1 LEPGY
6 VYSGVKEQGMS
17 TVIAI
22 AGKGGTGKTTIAGL
36 IVRYLKHTGNT
47 PILAVDADA
56 DSNLPQA
63 LGMADN
69 RTIGTIG
76 KARQDFFVSK
86 GDVPP
91 GMPKEAYLELK
102 LNEVVIESEDVDLL
116 VMGRPEGAGCYC
128 YINNVL
134 RHYLESLGKNYPFVV
149 IDNEA
154 GLEHLSRRTAQHI
167 DFLIVVSDYSL
178 NGLRAAGR
186 IRELSEELDIAIGQ
200 QFLLI
205 NRVPGEPD
213 PSFTKKAEEQGVNL
227 LGFIPADDAIYKSD
241 LAGKP
246 VVALPEESIAVK
258 GLHDVM
264 KQIIPTTKAN

>member
-1 LEPGY
+1 
-6 VYSGVKEQGMS
+6 MS

-22 AGKGGTGKTTIAGL
+22 AGKGGTGKTTISGL
-36 IVRYLKHTGNT
+36 LVRYLKQTGNT

-63 LGMADN
+63 LGMTDDKD
-69 RTIGTIG
+69 IVTIG
-76 KARQDFFVSK
+76 KARQEFFTSK

-102 LNEVVIESEDVDLL
+102 LNEVVVETDDVDLL

-134 RHYLESLGKNYPFVV
+134 RSYLESLGKNYPFVV

-154 GLEHLSRRTAQHI
+154 GLEHLSRRTAQNI

-186 IRELSEELDIAIGQ
+186 IRELSEELDVEIGK

-213 PSFTKKAEEQGVNL
+213 ESFKKKAEEQGVNL
-227 LGFIPADDAIYKSD
+227 LGIIPVDEVIYKND
-241 LAGKP
+241 LAGKA
-246 VVALPEESIAVK
+246 VVDLPDESMAVK
-258 GLHDVM
+258 VFNDVM

>member
-1 LEPGY
+1 
-6 VYSGVKEQGMS
+6 MS

-22 AGKGGTGKTTIAGL
+22 AGKGGTGKTTISGL
-36 IVRYLKHTGNT
+36 IVRYLKQTGNT

-63 LGMADN
+63 LGITDDKS
-69 RTIGTIG
+69 IGTIG
-76 KARQDFFVSK
+76 KARQEFFSSK
-86 GDVPP
+86 GDVPA

-102 LNEVVIESEDVDLL
+102 LNEVVVETDDVDLL
-116 VMGRPEGAGCYC
+116 VMGRPEGVGCYC

-134 RHYLESLGKNYPFVV
+134 RSYLESLGKNYPFVV

-186 IRELSEELDIAIGQ
+186 IRELAEEIDIEIGQ

-213 PSFTKKAEEQGVNL
+213 ESFIRKAEKQGVTL
-227 LGFIPADDAIYKSD
+227 LGVIPVDKAIYEND

-246 VVALPEESIAVK
+246 VLDLPDESMAVK
-258 GLHDVM
+258 VLHDILER
-264 KQIIPTTKAN
+264 IIPAAKVKN

>member
-1 LEPGY
+1 
-6 VYSGVKEQGMS
+6 MS
-17 TVIAI
+17 IIIAV
-22 AGKGGTGKTTIAGL
+22 AGKGGTGKTTISGL
-36 IVRYLKHTGNT
+36 IVRYLHKTGNT

-63 LGMADN
+63 LGMTDEKA
-69 RTIGTIG
+69 IVTIG
-76 KARQDFFVSK
+76 KARQEFFTSK

-102 LNEVVIESEDVDLL
+102 LNEVVVETDDVDLL

-134 RHYLESLGKNYPFVV
+134 RSYLESLGKNYPFVV

-154 GLEHLSRRTAQHI
+154 GLEHLSRRTAQNI

-186 IRELSEELDIAIGQ
+186 IRELSEELDVEIGK

-213 PSFTKKAEEQGVNL
+213 ELFIKKAEEQGVNL
-227 LGFIPADDAIYKSD
+227 LGVIPVDEAIYKSD

-246 VVALPEESIAVK
+246 VVDLPDESMAVK
-258 GLHDVM
+258 VFNDVM

>member
-1 LEPGY
+1 
-6 VYSGVKEQGMS
+6 MS

-22 AGKGGTGKTTIAGL
+22 AGKGGTGKTTMSAL
-36 IVRYLKHTGNT
+36 IVRYLKKTGNT

-63 LGMADN
+63 LGMAADEA
-69 RTIGTIG
+69 IETIG
-76 KARQDFFVSK
+76 KTRQEFFVSK
-86 GDVPP
+86 GDVPA

-102 LNEVVIESEDVDLL
+102 LNAAVVETDDVDLL

-134 RHYLESLGKNYPFVV
+134 RSYLESLGKNYPFVV

-186 IRELSEELDIAIGQ
+186 IRELSEEIDIEIGQ

-213 PSFTKKAEEQGVNL
+213 ESFKRKAEEQGVKL
-227 LGFIPADDAIYKSD
+227 LGMIPADKAIYESD
-241 LAGKP
+241 IAGNS
-246 VVALPEESIAVK
+246 VIDLPDESMAVK
-258 GLHDVM
+258 VLHDILE
-264 KQIIPTTKAN
+264 KIIPTTKVN

>member
-1 LEPGY
+1 
-6 VYSGVKEQGMS
+6 MS
-17 TVIAI
+17 IVIAI
-22 AGKGGTGKTTIAGL
+22 AGKGGTGKTTISGL
-36 IVRYLKHTGNT
+36 IVRYLKQTGNT
-47 PILAVDADA
+47 PVLAVDADA

-63 LGMADN
+63 LGLADDK
-69 RTIGTIG
+69 TIGTIG
-76 KARQDFFVSK
+76 KARQDFFASK

-102 LNEVVIESEDVDLL
+102 LNEVVVESDQVDLL

-134 RHYLESLGKNYPFVV
+134 RSYLESLGNNYPFVV

-186 IRELSEELDIAIGQ
+186 IRELSEELDVEIGQ

-213 PSFTKKAEEQGVNL
+213 EGFTKKAREQGL
-227 LGFIPADDAIYKSD
+227 KILGVVPADDTIYKSD

-246 VVALPEESIAVK
+246 VVALPDESKAVK
-258 GLHDVM
+258 AFNDLM
-264 KQIIPTTKAN
+264 KHIIPTTKAN

>member
-1 LEPGY
+1 
-6 VYSGVKEQGMS
+6 MS

-22 AGKGGTGKTTIAGL
+22 AGKGGTGKTTISGL
-36 IVRYLKHTGNT
+36 IVRYLKQTGNT

-63 LGMADN
+63 LGMADDKA
-69 RTIGTIG
+69 IGTIG
-76 KARQDFFVSK
+76 KTRQEFFVSK
-86 GDVPP
+86 GDVPA

-102 LNEVVIESEDVDLL
+102 LNEVVVETDDVDLL
-116 VMGRPEGAGCYC
+116 VMGRPEGVGCYC

-134 RHYLESLGKNYPFVV
+134 RSYLESLGKNYPFVV

-167 DFLIVVSDYSL
+167 DFLIVVADYSL

-186 IRELSEELDIAIGQ
+186 IRELAEEIDIEIGQ
-200 QFLLI
+200 QLLLI

-213 PSFTKKAEEQGVNL
+213 ELFIKKAEEQGVTL
-227 LGFIPADDAIYKSD
+227 LGVIPVDKAIYEND
-241 LAGKP
+241 LAGKA
-246 VVALPEESIAVK
+246 VIDLPDESMAVK
-258 GLHDVM
+258 VLHDILE
-264 KQIIPTTKAN
+264 KIIPTTKVKN

>member
-1 LEPGY
+1 
-6 VYSGVKEQGMS
+6 MS

-22 AGKGGTGKTTIAGL
+22 AGKGGTGKTTISGM
-36 IVRYLKHTGNT
+36 IVRYLKQTGNT

-63 LGMADN
+63 LGITDDKS
-69 RTIGTIG
+69 IGTIG
-76 KARQDFFVSK
+76 KARQEFFTTK
-86 GDVPP
+86 GDVPA

-102 LNEVVIESEDVDLL
+102 LNEVVVETDDVDLL
-116 VMGRPEGAGCYC
+116 VMGRPEGVGCYC

-134 RHYLESLGKNYPFVV
+134 RSYLESLGKNYPFVV

-167 DFLIVVSDYSL
+167 DFLIVVADYSL

-186 IRELSEELDIAIGQ
+186 IRELSEELDLEIGQ

-213 PSFTKKAEEQGVNL
+213 ELFIQKAEEQGVNL
-227 LGFIPADDAIYKSD
+227 LGVIPVDEAIYKND

-246 VVALPEESIAVK
+246 VVELPEESMAVK
-258 GLHDVM
+258 VFNDVM

>member
-1 LEPGY
+1 
-6 VYSGVKEQGMS
+6 MS

-22 AGKGGTGKTTIAGL
+22 AGKGGTGKTTISAL
-36 IVRYLKHTGNT
+36 IVRYLKKTGNT
-47 PILAVDADA
+47 PVLAVDADP

-63 LGMADN
+63 LGMAEE

-76 KARQDFFVSK
+76 KTRQDFFVSK
-86 GDVPP
+86 GDVPA

-102 LNEVVIESEDVDLL
+102 LNEAVVETDDVDLL

-134 RHYLESLGKNYPFVV
+134 RSYLESLGKNYPFVV

-154 GLEHLSRRTAQHI
+154 GLEHLSRRTAQNI

-186 IRELSEELDIAIGQ
+186 IRELSEEIDIEVGQ
-200 QFLLI
+200 HLLLI

-213 PSFTKKAEEQGVNL
+213 ESFKRKAEEQGVKL
-227 LGFIPADDAIYKSD
+227 LGIVPADKAIYESD
-241 LAGKP
+241 IAGNS
-246 VVALPEESIAVK
+246 VIDLPDGSMAVK
-258 GLHDVM
+258 VVNDLLE
-264 KQIIPTTKAN
+264 QIIPTTKAN

>member
-1 LEPGY
+1 
-6 VYSGVKEQGMS
+6 MS
-17 TVIAI
+17 TVIAV

-36 IVRYLKHTGNT
+36 IVRYLKQTGNT

-63 LGMADN
+63 LGLSDDKS
-69 RTIGTIG
+69 IGTIG
-76 KARQDFFVSK
+76 NARQEFFTSK

-102 LNEVVIESEDVDLL
+102 LNEVVVETDDVDLL
-116 VMGRPEGAGCYC
+116 VMGRPEGVGCYC

-134 RHYLESLGKNYPFVV
+134 RSYLESLGKNYPFVV

-154 GLEHLSRRTAQHI
+154 GLEHLSRRTAQNI

-186 IRELSEELDIAIGQ
+186 IRELSEELDVEIGK

-213 PSFTKKAEEQGVNL
+213 ESFKKKAEEQGVNL
-227 LGFIPADDAIYKSD
+227 LGIIPVDEAIYKND
-241 LAGKP
+241 LAGRA
-246 VVALPEESIAVK
+246 VVDLPDESMAVK
-258 GLHDVM
+258 VLNDLM

>member
-1 LEPGY
+1 
-6 VYSGVKEQGMS
+6 MS

-22 AGKGGTGKTTIAGL
+22 AGKGGTGKTTITSL
-36 IVRYLKHTGNT
+36 IVRYLKRSGNT

-63 LGMADN
+63 LGMTDDK
-69 RTIGTIG
+69 TIGTIG
-76 KARQDFFVSK
+76 KARQEFFMSK
-86 GDVPP
+86 GDVPA

-102 LNEVVIESEDVDLL
+102 LNEVVVETDDVDLL

-134 RHYLESLGKNYPFVV
+134 RSYLESLGKNYPFVV

-167 DFLIVVSDYSL
+167 DFLIVVADYSL

-186 IRELSEELDIAIGQ
+186 IRELSEEIDIEVGQ

-213 PSFTKKAEEQGVNL
+213 ESFKRKAEEQGIKL
-227 LGFIPADDAIYKSD
+227 LGVIPVDKAICESD

-246 VVALPEESIAVK
+246 VIGLPDESMAVRV
-258 GLHDVM
+258 LNDLM
-264 KQIIPTTKAN
+264 EQIIPTSKGN

>member
-1 LEPGY
+1 
-6 VYSGVKEQGMS
+6 MS
-17 TVIAI
+17 IVIAV
-22 AGKGGTGKTTIAGL
+22 AGKGGTGKTTISGL
-36 IVRYLKHTGNT
+36 IVRYLHKTGNT

-63 LGMADN
+63 LGMTDEKA
-69 RTIGTIG
+69 IVTIG
-76 KARQDFFVSK
+76 KARQEFFTSK

-102 LNEVVIESEDVDLL
+102 LNEVVVETDDVDLL

-134 RHYLESLGKNYPFVV
+134 RSYLESLGKNYPFVV

-154 GLEHLSRRTAQHI
+154 GLEHLSRRTAQNI

-186 IRELSEELDIAIGQ
+186 IRELSEELDVEIGK

-213 PSFTKKAEEQGVNL
+213 ELFIKKAEEQGVNL
-227 LGFIPADDAIYKSD
+227 LGVIPVDEAIYKSD

-246 VVALPEESIAVK
+246 VVDLPDESMAVK
-258 GLHDVM
+258 VFNDVM

>member
-1 LEPGY
+1 
-6 VYSGVKEQGMS
+6 MS

-22 AGKGGTGKTTIAGL
+22 AGKGGTGKTTISGL
-36 IVRYLKHTGNT
+36 IIRYLKQTGNT

-63 LGMADN
+63 LGMTDDK
-69 RTIGTIG
+69 TIGTIG
-76 KARQDFFVSK
+76 KARQDFFTSK
-86 GDVPP
+86 GDFPP
-91 GMPKEAYLELK
+91 GMPKEVYLELK
-102 LNEVVIESEDVDLL
+102 LNEVVVETDEVDLL

-134 RHYLESLGKNYPFVV
+134 RSYLESLGKNYPFVV

-186 IRELSEELDIAIGQ
+186 IRELSEELDVEIGK

-213 PSFTKKAEEQGVNL
+213 ESFKKKAEEQGINL
-227 LGFIPADDAIYKSD
+227 LGVIPVDEAIYKSD

-246 VVALPEESIAVK
+246 VVDLPEESESVTA
-258 GLHDVM
+258 LHDLM
-264 KQIIPTTKAN
+264 KHIIPTTKEN

>member
-1 LEPGY
+1 
-6 VYSGVKEQGMS
+6 MS

-22 AGKGGTGKTTIAGL
+22 AGKGGTGKTTISGL
-36 IVRYLKHTGNT
+36 IVRYLKKTGKT
-47 PILAVDADA
+47 PVLAVDADA

-69 RTIGTIG
+69 KTIGTIG
-76 KARQDFFVSK
+76 KARQDFFTSK
-86 GDVPP
+86 GNVPP

-102 LNEVVIESEDVDLL
+102 LNEVVVETDEVDLL

-134 RHYLESLGKNYPFVV
+134 RSYLESLGKNYPFVV

-186 IRELSEELDIAIGQ
+186 IRELSKELDVEIGQ

-213 PSFTKKAEEQGVNL
+213 EAFTKKAEEQGVKI
-227 LGFIPADDAIYKSD
+227 LGIVPADDTIYKSD
-241 LAGKP
+241 LAGMP
-246 VVALPEESIAVK
+246 VVDLPDESKAVK
-258 GLHDVM
+258 AFNDLM
-264 KQIIPTTKAN
+264 KQIIPTTKVN

>member
-1 LEPGY
+1 
-6 VYSGVKEQGMS
+6 MS
-17 TVIAI
+17 IVIAV
-22 AGKGGTGKTTIAGL
+22 AGKGGTGKTTISGL
-36 IVRYLKHTGNT
+36 IVRYLHKTGNT

-63 LGMADN
+63 LGMTDEKA
-69 RTIGTIG
+69 IVTIG
-76 KARQDFFVSK
+76 KARQEFFTSK

-102 LNEVVIESEDVDLL
+102 LNEVVVETDDVDLL

-134 RHYLESLGKNYPFVV
+134 RSYLESLGKNYPFVV

-154 GLEHLSRRTAQHI
+154 GLEHLSRRTAQNI

-186 IRELSEELDIAIGQ
+186 IRELSEELDVEIGK

-213 PSFTKKAEEQGVNL
+213 ESFKKKAEEQGVNL
-227 LGFIPADDAIYKSD
+227 LGIIPVDEAIYKSD

-246 VVALPEESIAVK
+246 VVDLPDESMAVK
-258 GLHDVM
+258 VFNDVM

>member
-1 LEPGY
+1 
-6 VYSGVKEQGMS
+6 MS

-36 IVRYLKHTGNT
+36 IVRYLKQTGNT

-63 LGMADN
+63 LGLTDEKA
-69 RTIGTIG
+69 IETIG
-76 KARQDFFVSK
+76 KARQDFFTSK

-102 LNEVVIESEDVDLL
+102 LNEVVVESDEVDLL

-134 RHYLESLGKNYPFVV
+134 RSYLESLGKNYPFVV

-167 DFLIVVSDYSL
+167 DYLIVVSDYSL

-186 IRELSEELDIAIGQ
+186 IRELSEELDVEIRQ

-213 PSFTKKAEEQGVNL
+213 EAFTKKAEEQGVTI
-227 LGFIPADDAIYKSD
+227 LGVVPADDAIYKSD

-246 VVALPEESIAVK
+246 VVDLPDDSISVK
-258 GLHDVM
+258 SFNEVM
-264 KQIIPTTKAN
+264 NKIIPTTKAN

>member
-1 LEPGY
+1 
-6 VYSGVKEQGMS
+6 MS

-22 AGKGGTGKTTIAGL
+22 AGKGGTGKTTISGL
-36 IVRYLKHTGNT
+36 IVRYLMQTGNT
-47 PILAVDADA
+47 PVLAVDADA

-63 LGMADN
+63 LGMTDDTA
-69 RTIGTIG
+69 IGTIG
-76 KARQDFFVSK
+76 KARQEFFTSK
-86 GDVPP
+86 GDVPA

-102 LNEVVIESEDVDLL
+102 LNEVVVETDNVDLL

-134 RHYLESLGKNYPFVV
+134 RSYLESLGKNYPFVV

-154 GLEHLSRRTAQHI
+154 GLEHLSRRTAQKI
-167 DFLIVVSDYSL
+167 DYLIVVSEYSL
-178 NGLRAAGR
+178 IGLRSAGR
-186 IRELSEELDIAIGQ
+186 IRELSEELDVEIGQ

-213 PSFTKKAEEQGVNL
+213 ESFKKKAEEQGVKL
-227 LGFIPADDAIYKSD
+227 LGIIPVDEAIYKND

-246 VVALPEESIAVK
+246 VIDLPEESMAVK
-258 GLHDVM
+258 VFNDVM
-264 KQIIPTTKAN
+264 KQISPTTKAN